1 MRKVHAILFAE
12 KLNAELRPDA
22 ASLLHLWGIGLCHER
37 QRAPPGLGRVVA
49 GYAQLFEGF
58 SKRKR

>member
-37 QRAPPGLGRVVA
+37 QRAPGLGRVVA
-49 GYAQLFEGF
+49 G
-58 SKRKR
+58 